1 MKNKGKE
8 SFEKKI
14 ISLVGIFLGVIIFIL
29 GLKRTILTYELFIES
44 NGLGFN
50 ELAPLIVLGIF
61 SVGLILAGILA
72 IVTGFNELRK
82 K

>member
-50 ELAPLIVLGIF
+50 ELAPLIVLGVF